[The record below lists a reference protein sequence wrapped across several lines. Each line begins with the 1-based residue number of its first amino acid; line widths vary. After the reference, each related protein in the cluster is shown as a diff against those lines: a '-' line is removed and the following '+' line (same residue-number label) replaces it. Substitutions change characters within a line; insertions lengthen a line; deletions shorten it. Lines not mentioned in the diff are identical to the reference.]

1 MSGGSGLSG
10 DAVTGI
16 KGYHQLKNNAGWKAG
31 HSGSDFDRNL
41 ALLGQ
46 VIYWP
51 R

>member
-10 DAVTGI
+10 DAAAGI
-16 KGYHQLKNNAGWKAG
+16 KGYHQLKKYRRVRDILALTLI
-31 HSGSDFDRNL
+31 L